1 MSMVSI
7 RFKLIQHLTLKVAQ
21 QKCLKYAFYDTLKL
35 AHRINKQTKRQTT
48 STLELLSD

>member
-1 MSMVSI
+1 MVSI

-35 AHRINKQTKRQTT
+35 AHWINKQTNKRTMLT
-48 STLELLSD
+48 IELLCD